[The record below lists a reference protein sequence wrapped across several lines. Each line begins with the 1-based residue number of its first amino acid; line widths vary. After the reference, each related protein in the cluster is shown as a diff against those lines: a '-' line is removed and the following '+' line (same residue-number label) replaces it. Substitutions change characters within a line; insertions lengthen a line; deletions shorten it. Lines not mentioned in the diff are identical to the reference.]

1 MENTN
6 YENNVIH
13 EDVIRRVKEQMP
25 QEEPIYEVSELF
37 RVFGDSSRSRGCGC
51 GNAHGDVR
59 VHDRVHSSAHAHA
72 HSNIRARARD
82 CRTLLPLH
90 SFHNMLERHCEDVV
104 DVVVI

>member
-37 RVFGDSSRSRGCGC
+37 RVFGDSSRSRIICALHIEEMCVNDLAVLLTSFVSCGTP
-51 GNAHGDVR
+51 GWSKAASREG
-59 VHDRVHSSAHAHA
+59 SST
-72 HSNIRARARD
+72 I
-82 CRTLLPLH
+82 P
-90 SFHNMLERHCEDVV
+90 
-104 DVVVI
+104 